1 MKSSTIGTTN
11 MINFR
16 MVEHVLIAFSWI
28 ALFLTLNP
36 SVAGDGTLRYLGL
49 LEIANGNLFPPIK
62 YSLLQPYLSYPLI
75 TLSHFLSVKSFFI
88 VPYFN
93 IIIFFAGSLA
103 ISRCLRKSY
112 GPEAGR
118 LFLLIVT
125 MASMFPHHLRL
136 YYGETLTAF
145 LLLYGFMS
153 YKTGKKTAVI
163 CIGLSVINTP
173 ALLPALIVA
182 SIVNFFLAR
191 KDYFLLFSSLIAA
204 GGILLEMILKYGD
217 LFHSSYFS
225 NAEAGAG
232 TILPY
237 SGQPGFSY
245 PLFFGLI
252 SILFSFGKGIVFF
265 MPGLFSICSNRVR
278 NLIKKETPC
287 YAGIAFAITAILTY
301 SKWWAWY
308 GGVCWGP
315 RFFLFLSLLS
325 AIFLAIWLSS
335 YEWNKVV
342 ITKISILVF
351 SLYIAANG
359 YLYGVSN
366 LEICWAENYRFEYL
380 TWYVPEFS
388 VLWRPFV
395 VGFQRIPVNP
405 ACLVFVVAQVLFL
418 ILYLSEISYSYFC
431 SRKSSCRKN

>member
-1 MKSSTIGTTN
+1 MESSTIGTAN
-11 MINFR
+11 RIDFR
-16 MVEHVLIAFSWI
+16 IVEYALIVFSWI

-36 SVAGDGTLRYLGL
+36 RVAGDGTLRYLGL
-49 LEIANGNLFPPIK
+49 LEIAKGNYFPPVK
-62 YSLLQPYLSYPLI
+62 YSLLQSYLSYPLMM
-75 TLSHFLSVKSFFI
+75 LSDFLDIKSFFI

-93 IIIFFAGSLA
+93 IIVFFVGSLA
-103 ISRCLRKSY
+103 IVRCLRKSY
-112 GPEAGR
+112 GAETAR

-153 YKTGKKTAVI
+153 YKTAKKTAVI

-173 ALLPALIVA
+173 ALLPALVIA
-182 SIVNFFLAR
+182 SIVHFFSGR
-191 KDYFLLFSSLIAA
+191 KDYFLLISSLIA
-204 GGILLEMILKYGD
+204 GSGILLEAILKYGS
-217 LFHSSYFS
+217 LFQSSYFS

-245 PLFFGLI
+245 PLFFGLL

-265 MPGLFSICSNRVR
+265 IPGLFALCSKRVR
-278 NLIKKETPC
+278 DSIRDKVPY
-287 YAGIAFAITAILTY
+287 YAGAAFAITAILTY

-325 AIFLAIWLSS
+325 SIFLAVWLSFR
-335 YEWNKVV
+335 EWNKAA
-342 ITKISILVF
+342 ITKIAILVF

-359 YLYGVSN
+359 YLYGISN
-366 LEICWAENYRFEYL
+366 LDVCWAENYRYEYL

-395 VGFQRIPVNP
+395 VGFQNIPVNP
-405 ACLVFVVAQVLFL
+405 ACLVFVAAQVLFL
-418 ILYLSEISYSYFC
+418 ILFLAELSYAYFC
-431 SRKSSCRKN
+431 SRKDSCRRS